1 MGAWRRLAQ
10 WLENTF
16 VVWPHAHVCA
26 RECLCVSTSARKN
39 TRSKV
44 MGLQCCLSAKGD
56 TLKCHLSS
64 WDAIYSLAL
73 SGTRTCTRM
82 HTLCASPHPT
92 MSCSPS
98 TQTDMRAA
106 GNQQSG
112 TMSLGV
118 STLEELLE
126 QQEVAHRAAVRWI
139 GRIQRTTSP
148 VVTPRDPQPPYQQ
161 YAVRCEVGPRS
172 IWTVT

>member
-1 MGAWRRLAQ
+1 MPSLQLGCYLLPLSLW
-10 WLENTF
+10 
-16 VVWPHAHVCA
+16 HAHVRTHA
-26 RECLCVSTSARKN
+26 
-39 TRSKV
+39 
-44 MGLQCCLSAKGD
+44 
-56 TLKCHLSS
+56 H
-64 WDAIYSLAL
+64 SL
-73 SGTRTCTRM
+73 R
-82 HTLCASPHPT
+82 SPHPT
-92 MSCSPS
+92 VSCSPS

-126 QQEVAHRAAVRWI
+126 QQEVARRAAVRWI
-139 GRIQRTTSP
+139 GHIQRTTSP

-172 IWTVT
+172 IWTVTRLNFAEN